1 MRDGG
6 TWVVDVGLDRTIP
19 FIGSAA
25 IRRKANFKMSVQKG
39 HLVAEEIHGKVRDTQ
54 YWGYHINCI
63 QTLSEITKGHSDV
76 KFLITSRRGKPISLI
91 HQSLAN
97 SFKDTSEVVVIFGS
111 PRKDVGEI
119 VNKIDSNIVNSSLS
133 VNMFPLQSTSTVRLE
148 EALLGSLAI
157 INSLRVGL
165 AVNRTID

>member
-1 MRDGG
+1 
-6 TWVVDVGLDRTIP
+6 
-19 FIGSAA
+19 
-25 IRRKANFKMSVQKG
+25 
-39 HLVAEEIHGKVRDTQ
+39 
-54 YWGYHINCI
+54 
-63 QTLSEITKGHSDV
+63 
-76 KFLITSRRGKPISLI
+76 
-91 HQSLAN
+91 
-97 SFKDTSEVVVIFGS
+97 VVVIFGS

-133 VNMFPLQSTSTVRLE
+133 VNMFPLQSTNSVRLE